1 MSKKYCQNPLCY
13 ARDTQDRL
21 RGVKGSKVYQNRVI
35 NHNHYYGC
43 CTQQCL
49 NDFLEININRIISFI
64 GALVDT
70 PTRPQQQY
78 ISRDEY
84 VGMRSILRDR
94 Q

>member
-1 MSKKYCQNPLCY
+1 VSKKYCQNPLCY

-70 PTRPQQQY
+70 PTLPQQQY

-84 VGMRSILRDR
+84 VGMRSRLRDR

>member
-1 MSKKYCQNPLCY
+1 VSKKYCQNPLCY

-21 RGVKGSKVYQNRVI
+21 RGVKGSKHYQNRVI
-35 NHNHYYGC
+35 NHNHYYGF

-49 NDFLEININRIISFI
+49 NDFLEININRIINYI

-70 PTRPQQQY
+70 PTRPQRQY
-78 ISRDEY
+78 ISYQEY
-84 VGMRSILRDR
+84 RNMVSNLRDN

>member
-1 MSKKYCQNPLCY
+1 MKKYCQNPLCY

>member
-1 MSKKYCQNPLCY
+1 VSKKYCQNPLCY

-78 ISRDEY
+78 ISYDEY
-84 VGMRSILRDR
+84 RNMRSRLRDS

>member
-1 MSKKYCQNPLCY
+1 MSKNYCQNPLCY

-49 NDFLEININRIISFI
+49 NDFLEININRIIGFI

-78 ISRDEY
+78 ITRNEY
-84 VGMRSILRDR
+84 LDMRSNLRDR

>member
-1 MSKKYCQNPLCY
+1 MKKYCQNPLCY

-78 ISRDEY
+78 VSRDEY
-84 VGMRSILRDR
+84 VGMRSRLRDR

>member
-78 ISRDEY
+78 ISYDEY
-84 VGMRSILRDR
+84 RNMRSRLRDS

>member
-49 NDFLEININRIISFI
+49 NDFLEININRIIGFI

-84 VGMRSILRDR
+84 VGMRSRLRDR

>member
-1 MSKKYCQNPLCY
+1 VNKKYCQNPLCY

-21 RGVKGSKVYQNRVI
+21 KGSKGSKQYQNRVI

-49 NDFLEININRIISFI
+49 NDFLEININRIIGFI
-64 GALVDT
+64 GALTDT

-78 ISRDEY
+78 ITYEEY
-84 VGMRSILRDR
+84 RNMRSNLRDR

>member
-1 MSKKYCQNPLCY
+1 MKKYCQNPLCY

-49 NDFLEININRIISFI
+49 NDFLEININRIIGFI

-78 ISRDEY
+78 ISYHEY
-84 VGMRSILRDR
+84 RNMVSNLRDN

>member
-49 NDFLEININRIISFI
+49 NDFLEININRIIGFI

-78 ISRDEY
+78 VSRDEY
-84 VGMRSILRDR
+84 VGMRSRLRDR

>member
-1 MSKKYCQNPLCY
+1 MNKKYCQNPLCY

-49 NDFLEININRIISFI
+49 NDFLEININRIIGFI
-64 GALVDT
+64 GAVVDT

-78 ISRDEY
+78 ITRNEY
-84 VGMRSILRDR
+84 LSMRSNLRDR

>member
-21 RGVKGSKVYQNRVI
+21 KGSKGSKQYQNRVI
-35 NHNHYYGC
+35 NHNYYYGC

-49 NDFLEININRIISFI
+49 NDFLEININRIIGFI

-70 PTRPQQQY
+70 PTRPQDHY
-78 ISRDEY
+78 ISYSEYRDM
-84 VGMRSILRDR
+84 VSRLRDS

>member
-1 MSKKYCQNPLCY
+1 VNKKYCQNPLCY
-13 ARDTQDRL
+13 AKDTQDRL

-49 NDFLEININRIISFI
+49 NDFLEININRIIGFI
-64 GALVDT
+64 GAVVDT

-78 ISRDEY
+78 ITRNEY
-84 VGMRSILRDR
+84 LSMRSNLRDR

>member
-49 NDFLEININRIISFI
+49 NDFLEININRIIGFI

-70 PTRPQQQY
+70 PTRPQDHY
-78 ISRDEY
+78 ISYIEYRDM
-84 VGMRSILRDR
+84 VSRLRDS

>member
-1 MSKKYCQNPLCY
+1 MKNYCQNPLCY
-13 ARDTQDRL
+13 ARDTKDRL

-49 NDFLEININRIISFI
+49 NDYLDIYMNRIINYI
-64 GALVDT
+64 GKLTET
-70 PTRPQQQY
+70 PTRPQDHH
-78 ISRDEY
+78 ISYSEYRDM
-84 VGMRSILRDR
+84 VSRLRDS

>member
-1 MSKKYCQNPLCY
+1 MKRYCQNPLCY

-21 RGVKGSKVYQNRVI
+21 RGVKGSKVYQNRVV

-43 CTQQCL
+43 CTQVCL
-49 NDFLEININRIISFI
+49 NDFLEININRIINYI

-70 PTRPQQQY
+70 PTRPQQQS
-78 ISRDEY
+78 ISYHEYRD
-84 VGMRSILRDR
+84 MIADKRDN

>member
-1 MSKKYCQNPLCY
+1 MNKKYCQNPLCY
-13 ARDTQDRL
+13 AKDTQDRL

-49 NDFLEININRIISFI
+49 NDFLEININRIIGFI

-70 PTRPQQQY
+70 PTRPHQQY
-78 ISRDEY
+78 ITRNEY
-84 VGMRSILRDR
+84 VSMRSNLRDR

>member
-1 MSKKYCQNPLCY
+1 MSKNYCQNPLCY

-84 VGMRSILRDR
+84 VGMRSRLRDR

>member
-1 MSKKYCQNPLCY
+1 VSKKYCQNPLCY

-84 VGMRSILRDR
+84 VGMRSRLRDR

>member
-21 RGVKGSKVYQNRVI
+21 RGVKGSKVYQNRVV

-43 CTQQCL
+43 CTQVCL
-49 NDFLEININRIISFI
+49 NDFLEININRIINYI

-84 VGMRSILRDR
+84 VGMRSRLRDR

>member
-1 MSKKYCQNPLCY
+1 MKKYCQNPLCY

-49 NDFLEININRIISFI
+49 NDFLEININRIIGFI

>member
-1 MSKKYCQNPLCY
+1 MKKYCQNPLCY

-49 NDFLEININRIISFI
+49 NDFLEININRIIGFI

-70 PTRPQQQY
+70 PTRPHQQY
-78 ISRDEY
+78 ITRNEY
-84 VGMRSILRDR
+84 VSMRSNLRDR

>member
-21 RGVKGSKVYQNRVI
+21 KGSKGSKQYQNRVI
-35 NHNHYYGC
+35 NHNYYYGC

-49 NDFLEININRIISFI
+49 NDFLEININRIINYI

-84 VGMRSILRDR
+84 VGMRSRLRDR

>member
-84 VGMRSILRDR
+84 VGMRSRLRDR